1 MYERTINDKET
12 DEREWTWTWSISN
25 EGPEGGVP
33 VAFPSPSFFEIP
45 LPSAQIPFPLAECGK
60 NPSVIRIPPLFDPT
74 KTQKFTRIY
83 KDLLKITGSFQTVIR
98 LSSSEFIAI
107 SPCHFTFLPFLPAG
121 NLPSD
126 LYDPFVYSI
135 HLCHTFFVYFSPSEL
150 LNNLTVNSI
159 CSFLCV

>member
-1 MYERTINDKET
+1 MVGIRQEEKNNERNECMNERSTTKKLTNESEHGHGQFLMRVLKE
-12 DEREWTWTWSISN
+12 
-25 EGPEGGVP
+25 GVP
-33 VAFPSPSFFEIP
+33 VAFPSPFFFEIP
-45 LPSAQIPFPLAECGK
+45 LPGAQIPFPPAECGK

-83 KDLLKITGSFQTVIR
+83 KDLLKIIGSFQTVIR

-126 LYDPFVYSI
+126 L
-135 HLCHTFFVYFSPSEL
+135 
-150 LNNLTVNSI
+150 
-159 CSFLCV
+159 